1 MSFPDQSHID
11 RVRNALWQHTGGGA
25 SVMIGAGFSR
35 CARKARPGASDPP
48 MWAEVTRRISDKLYP
63 REGTEDPSLNAR
75 NVPSTGNFL
84 SLAQE
89 YEAAFGRSELHGFIR
104 ELIRDEDHEPGEMHR
119 RLLRL
124 PWRDVFTTNWD
135 TLLEKTCRFI
145 AERKYTIVRTTDE
158 FPLGNPPRI
167 VKLHGSLPS
176 HFPLIFTEEDYRTYP
191 RKFAPFVNMAQQ
203 AMMETVFCLI
213 GFSGDDPN
221 FLHWSGWVRDNMG
234 DSAPKIYL
242 AGWLD
247 LANHRRRML
256 EDRGVVPIDL
266 ARHPNANRWPEHLL
280 HRYATDWIP

>member
-48 MWAEVTRRISDKLYP
+48 TWAEVTGRISGKLYP
-63 REGTEDPSLNAR
+63 REGAEDPSPNAR

-176 HFPLIFTEEDYRTYP
+176 HFPLIFTEEDYRT
-191 RKFAPFVNMAQQ
+191 
-203 AMMETVFCLI
+203 
-213 GFSGDDPN
+213 S
-221 FLHWSGWVRDNMG
+221 
-234 DSAPKIYL
+234 
-242 AGWLD
+242 
-247 LANHRRRML
+247 
-256 EDRGVVPIDL
+256 
-266 ARHPNANRWPEHLL
+266 
-280 HRYATDWIP
+280 